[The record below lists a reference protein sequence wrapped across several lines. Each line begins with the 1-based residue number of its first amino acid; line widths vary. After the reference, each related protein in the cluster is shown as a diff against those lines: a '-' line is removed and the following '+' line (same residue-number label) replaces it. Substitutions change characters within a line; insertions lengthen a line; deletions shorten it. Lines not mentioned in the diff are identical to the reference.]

1 MVLYFLQL
9 LTVTELQQ
17 KSIDLQAI
25 YPLGVE
31 KPKKHEKSTLKAPD
45 SKSIKILKNNT
56 IFVLIDKIPS
66 MISPIA
72 TPSLDS
78 LRNSLR
84 NPMMVLRS
92 DLSLMEF
99 YQ

>member
-9 LTVTELQQ
+9 LTVTQLQQ

-25 YPLGVE
+25 HPLGVE
-31 KPKKHEKSTLKAPD
+31 KSKKYEKSTLKAPD

-78 LRNSLR
+78 LRI
-84 NPMMVLRS
+84 
-92 DLSLMEF
+92 
-99 YQ
+99 